1 MTIPGLFRAHQEQV
15 GFIYIASS
23 PYLPPPYRLF
33 HILLLSSAWGKI
45 ITYRPADVTFQTPPC
60 IHLDHHQLMRRI
72 LSWVENDAI
81 SSNQELTSL
90 QTKLIWLLY
99 KHRQIQKHACAHIHV
114 HKETNTH
121 TQTHIDNAV
130 TMRDVYLYVYA
141 YSCIHTRIQFMYTNI
156 HTIILIYANVCT
168 HMHANMRT
176 NKKPDSYTNLE
187 RRR

>member
-1 MTIPGLFRAHQEQV
+1 
-15 GFIYIASS
+15 
-23 PYLPPPYRLF
+23 
-33 HILLLSSAWGKI
+33 
-45 ITYRPADVTFQTPPC
+45 
-60 IHLDHHQLMRRI
+60 MRTHTCTQR
-72 LSWVENDAI
+72 N
-81 SSNQELTSL
+81 
-90 QTKLIWLLY
+90 
-99 KHRQIQKHACAHIHV
+99 KH
-114 HKETNTH
+114 TH

-176 NKKPDSYTNLE
+176 NKKSDSYTNLE